1 MTDCGILQ
9 HCSIGDWGSLVGGF
23 ASLVGSVLL
32 YLTLKFQHKTF
43 RQERFENVFFN
54 MLDYHRKVTESI
66 KIVVQEMEA
75 DTKIVS
81 REYKGRTFFTFFERE
96 TGEIKKSLT
105 SKKYLGVY
113 AKFNDPISI
122 DVAESKINEENLPEG
137 YEEES
142 LQKKQEVWD
151 LYRTRYHNLIYD
163 ITPEKHELAK
173 KVQNTDAF
181 AYAIFEERLGR
192 FYEQYL
198 RSLRQMLCHICKHL
212 PSKSQRLQYADY
224 IAAQMTS
231 QELRLVRLHL
241 SRPTPSFTER
251 ERKVLEETIERH
263 LQNGQAK

>member
-96 TGEIKKSLT
+96 IGEIKKSLT
-105 SKKYLGVY
+105 SKKHLGMY
-113 AKFNDPISI
+113 DKFNDPISI
-122 DVAESKINEENLPEG
+122 EVAESKINEENLPEG
-137 YEEES
+137 YEEER

-151 LYRTRYHNLIYD
+151 LYRTRHHNLIYD

-173 KVQNTDAF
+173 KSRIPTLLPMQ
-181 AYAIFEERLGR
+181 
-192 FYEQYL
+192 
-198 RSLRQMLCHICKHL
+198 SLRNGSAVSMSSISEVFDKCFATFVNICQARASDCNMPTTL
-212 PSKSQRLQYADY
+212 PHR
-224 IAAQMTS
+224 
-231 QELRLVRLHL
+231 
-241 SRPTPSFTER
+241 
-251 ERKVLEETIERH
+251 
-263 LQNGQAK
+263 